1 MKLEG
6 DQKDLQHQVPQIS
19 KQQSNHQ
26 DKQGDDWRIRRG
38 IILICKCVG
47 FFFFFWSFL
56 NPIFRIAFLMLYS
69 FHPIYFLIYY
79 KVFQINCNK
88 S

>member
-26 DKQGDDWRIRRG
+26 DEQGDDWRIRRG

-47 FFFFFWSFL
+47 FFFFFDLS
-56 NPIFRIAFLMLYS
+56 
-69 FHPIYFLIYY
+69 
-79 KVFQINCNK
+79 
-88 S
+88 